1 VEETDGVSVTTIV
14 IAVVAD
20 AGGVGEQLG
29 TRVDVPAAA
38 EIVVAL
44 EGLTPVAS
52 AGAHAPTV
60 INMRAI
66 AISRE
71 SLVKFTFVSTAVP
84 ECFLYGS
91 PNKRGETRGLP
102 SFVLQTPA
110 KA

>member
-1 VEETDGVSVTTIV
+1 VSVTTIV
-14 IAVVAD
+14 MALVAD
-20 AGGVGEQLG
+20 AGGVGEMLG

-44 EGLTPVAS
+44 GGLTPVAS

-60 INMRAI
+60 IDMRAI
-66 AISRE
+66 AMSRE
-71 SLVKFTFVSTAVP
+71 SLAKFTFVSTAIP
-84 ECFLYGS
+84 AYFIYGS